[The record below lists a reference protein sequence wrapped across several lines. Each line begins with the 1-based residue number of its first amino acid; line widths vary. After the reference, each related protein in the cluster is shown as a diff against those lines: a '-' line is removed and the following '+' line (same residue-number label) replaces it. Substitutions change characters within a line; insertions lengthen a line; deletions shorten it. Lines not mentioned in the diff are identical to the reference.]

1 MEWEYTESELKDAD
15 KWIGDCLRKVQ
26 KKRDEYIRNIKEE
39 KMEKS
44 AKVEWFDLFADYI
57 YNNNSN
63 LYNEACEY
71 ADRIQME
78 S

>member
-1 MEWEYTESELKDAD
+1 METQQENRLKQIRES
-15 KWIGDCLRKVQ
+15 
-26 KKRDEYIRNIKEE
+26 
-39 KMEKS
+39 
-44 AKVEWFDLFADYI
+44 KVEWFDLFADYV
-57 YNNNSN
+57 YDNNSN